1 MAPDLLNIGMVTDAV
16 WADIDN
22 DGKMELVVVGEWMPI
37 TVFKNENG
45 RLNLSP
51 ALNQQFAFTNGW
63 WNCIKA
69 VDMNND
75 GKLDLIAGNLGLN
88 TKIKADSLHPAK
100 LYLNDFDNNGIP
112 ECILTY
118 YKSDGKSYP
127 YYLKNDIVIQIPMLR
142 KKFLK
147 HADYAGKTIEEIFD
161 KAQLES
167 AVVKKAYE
175 FRTCIFINKGDG
187 KFDKQPLPA
196 EAQFSPVYAIL
207 VDDFDKDGWK
217 DILLAGNMFG
227 LKPELGRYDANY
239 GVFYKGLPHNKL
251 VYKSPANTGFFYKG
265 EARDLISIENAT
277 HKELIFLARNNDSL
291 LIFENNSK

>member
-1 MAPDLLNIGMVTDAV
+1 MVTDAV

-37 TVFKNENG
+37 TVFKSENG
-45 RLNLSP
+45 RLNLSQS
-51 ALNQQFAFTNGW
+51 LNQQFAFTNGW

-69 VDMNND
+69 VDLDNN

-100 LYLNDFDNNGIP
+100 LYLNDFDNNGVS
-112 ECILTY
+112 ESILTY

-127 YYLKNDIVIQIPMLR
+127 YYLKNDMVAQIPMLR
-142 KKFLK
+142 KKFPT
-147 HADYAGKTIEEIFD
+147 HSDYAGKTIDEIFD

-167 AVVKKAYE
+167 ATVKYAYE
-175 FRTCIFINKGDG
+175 FRSCMFVNEGKG
-187 KFDKQPLPA
+187 KFTKQPLPS

-207 VDDFDKDGWK
+207 AQDFDNDRWK
-217 DILLAGNMFG
+217 DILLSGNLYG

-239 GVFYKGLPHNKL
+239 GVYYKGHPGHKL
-251 VYKSPANTGFFYKG
+251 EYNTPSITGFFYKG
-265 EARDLISIENAT
+265 EARDMVSIKNGAN
-277 HKELIFLARNNDSL
+277 KELIFLGLNNDSL
-291 LIFENNSK
+291 KIFKHNIEKWIE